1 MDPKASRELS
11 RGAVRTA
18 RSLCVRLHSLGYCLT
33 QLTVLS
39 HLIDERWQGVQRRRA
54 AYGREARAL
63 PRTVLHAGAP
73 EAVMATVDE
82 LCRFIG
88 AKARRRPPHPHAVA
102 LHDAGTRPIPILQP
116 SPPLVSA
123 CSGRDL
129 ALISRPDPPIS
140 TGGARGPAW
149 SNARRALPARG
160 GAFRRL

>member
-33 QLTVLS
+33 QLAVLS
-39 HLIDERWQGVQRRRA
+39 HLIDERWQGVQQRRA

-73 EAVMATVDE
+73 EAVMPTVDE

-88 AKARRRPPHPHAVA
+88 AKARRRAPEHTPSPCTMRARRLSLSCSLHLRWSPHALVV
-102 LHDAGTRPIPILQP
+102 I
-116 SPPLVSA
+116 SP
-123 CSGRDL
+123 
-129 ALISRPDPPIS
+129 
-140 TGGARGPAW
+140 
-149 SNARRALPARG
+149 
-160 GAFRRL
+160 